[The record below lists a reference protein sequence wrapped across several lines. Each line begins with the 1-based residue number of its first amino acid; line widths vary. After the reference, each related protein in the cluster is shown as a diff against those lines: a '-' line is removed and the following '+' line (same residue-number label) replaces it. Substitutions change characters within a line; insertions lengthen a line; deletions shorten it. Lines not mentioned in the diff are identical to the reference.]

1 MTKKRNRST
10 NIMLL
15 IIFLLLSSFA
25 FAMENVSPWAT
36 ISKDYVLL
44 RLPLVRQS
52 TNYTCG
58 VASLQSILRYY
69 GFERREDI
77 LAAELG
83 SDSETGTDHRKIIEF
98 SLANGFSVE
107 KKLDMSIDDL
117 KTLLRAGIPV
127 MCVIQ
132 AWCDSPPVD
141 WKDVWDCGHYVVAI
155 GYDSERIFFMDPSTL
170 GNYTYIPNEEFLD
183 RWHDIDN
190 DEVTELVHLGII
202 IHMPEPD
209 YNPEEILKLD

>member
-1 MTKKRNRST
+1 
-10 NIMLL
+10 
-15 IIFLLLSSFA
+15 
-25 FAMENVSPWAT
+25 MEKVSPWAT
-36 ISKDYVLL
+36 ISEDYVLL
-44 RLPLVRQS
+44 RLPMVRQS
-52 TNYTCG
+52 TCYTCG

-69 GFERREDI
+69 GIERREDV

-83 SDSETGTDHRKIIEF
+83 ADYETGTNHRKIIEF
-98 SLANGFSVE
+98 SLANGFNVE
-107 KKLDMSIDDL
+107 KKLNMSIDDL
-117 KTLLRAGIPV
+117 KAFLRAGIPV

-132 AWCDSPPVD
+132 AWPDSPPID

-190 DEVTELVHLGII
+190 DEVTMLFHLGIAI
-202 IHMPEPD
+202 YMQQPD
-209 YNPEEILKLD
+209 YNPEEFLKLE